1 MEQILQSCYTNFKR
15 SKQEIKMD
23 PNIAKIISS
32 RVRRNQPLTSSDET
46 TAAPQRSPLKQR
58 NFDSA
63 TVTRGS
69 GSPVKSSPK
78 KNLVTDSPSDTIKR
92 ILSRESLE
100 TNVKVGFYPF
110 IKSSKVLLCLQ
121 LKSLI
126 TTEPTKFFIKGNFT
140 HVL

>member
-1 MEQILQSCYTNFKR
+1 MEQILQSCETNFKR

-32 RVRRNQPLTSSDET
+32 RVRRNQPLTTGGET
-46 TAAPQRSPLKQR
+46 TATPQRSPLKQR

-100 TNVKVGFYPF
+100 TNVKVGFYC
-110 IKSSKVLLCLQ
+110 KVVKFLLCLQ

>member
-32 RVRRNQPLTSSDET
+32 RVRRNQPLTTGGET
-46 TAAPQRSPLKQR
+46 TATPQRSPLKQR

-69 GSPVKSSPK
+69 RSPVKSSPK

-100 TNVKVGFYPF
+100 TNVKVGFYC
-110 IKSSKVLLCLQ
+110 KVVKFLLCLQ

-126 TTEPTKFFIKGNFT
+126 TTEPTKFFIQGNFT
-140 HVL
+140 YVL

>member
-1 MEQILQSCYTNFKR
+1 
-15 SKQEIKMD
+15 MD

-100 TNVKVGFYPF
+100 TNVKVGFY
-110 IKSSKVLLCLQ
+110 
-121 LKSLI
+121 SLI
-126 TTEPTKFFIKGNFT
+126 ESRKHFLLKCFIITEIIVFSI
-140 HVL
+140 

>member
-1 MEQILQSCYTNFKR
+1 
-15 SKQEIKMD
+15 MD

-32 RVRRNQPLTSSDET
+32 RVRRNQPLNSGGET
-46 TAAPQRSPLKQR
+46 TATPQRSPLKQR

-63 TVTRGS
+63 TVTRG

-100 TNVKVGFYPF
+100 TNVKVRMNS
-110 IKSSKVLLCLQ
+110 I
-121 LKSLI
+121 I
-126 TTEPTKFFIKGNFT
+126 
-140 HVL
+140 